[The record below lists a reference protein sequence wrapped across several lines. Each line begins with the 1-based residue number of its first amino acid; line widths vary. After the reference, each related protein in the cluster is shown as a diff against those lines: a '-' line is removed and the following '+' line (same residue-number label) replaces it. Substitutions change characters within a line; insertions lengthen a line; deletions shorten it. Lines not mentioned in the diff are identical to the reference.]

1 MKSPSPPKKSRSLL
15 QLSAF
20 LTFPYTLHTFG
31 VMLAFMGLYFPL
43 FYIQSFALKTLTI
56 NEDLAFYLLAILNAG
71 SVFGRVVPNFV
82 ADKIGPLN
90 MLVPC
95 TVFSGILCLCW
106 IRVRDLV
113 GAIVFCVLYGFFS
126 GAFVSLIPAVI
137 AKLTPDL
144 SNIGTWMGMSLSIG
158 AIGLLVGNPIAGALI
173 REYNGSFI
181 GAQCFCGI
189 IILLGAFLIG
199 MARQQK
205 AKSTED
211 WKV

>member
-1 MKSPSPPKKSRSLL
+1 
-15 QLSAF
+15 
-20 LTFPYTLHTFG
+20 
-31 VMLAFMGLYFPL
+31 MLAFMGLYFPL
-43 FYIQSFALKTLTI
+43 FYIQVFALKNLTI
-56 NEDLAFYLLAILNAG
+56 NEDLAFYLLSVLNAA

-95 TVFSGILCLCW
+95 TLLSGVLCLCW
-106 IRVRDLV
+106 IKVRDLN
-113 GAIVFCVLYGFFS
+113 GAILFCVLYGFFS

-144 SNIGTWMGMSLSIG
+144 TKIGTWMGMSLSIG
-158 AIGLLVGNPIAGALI
+158 AVGLLIGNPIAGALI
-173 REYNGSFI
+173 REYDGSFV

-189 IILLGAFLIG
+189 IIILGSLLIG
-199 MARQQK
+199 MARFLK
-205 AKSTED
+205 AKSIQE